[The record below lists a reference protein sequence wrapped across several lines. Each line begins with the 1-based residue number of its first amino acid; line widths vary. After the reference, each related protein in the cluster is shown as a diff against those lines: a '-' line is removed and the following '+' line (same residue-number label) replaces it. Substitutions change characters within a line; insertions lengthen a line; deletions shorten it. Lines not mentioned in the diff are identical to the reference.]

1 MNVLQLLIVMVMTS
15 CLFTYVVYV
24 ISMHKMKKEKHRNL
38 IMCDL
43 IKLERDSVDLL
54 NSINLRNFPI
64 IEKQIREISLILDRL
79 SYDACISKIKLVRI
93 KDDDKLM
100 REYELLERERKR
112 LGNEEV
118 NMILLRRT
126 IAINSIAKY
135 NFPIIYCGTIIK
147 NMVLQN
153 HNDNMPKSFEKKN
166 LQFKVT

>member
-1 MNVLQLLIVMVMTS
+1 MNVLQLFLVIVITS

-24 ISMHKMKKEKHRNL
+24 ISMYKMQKEKHRNL

-43 IKLERDSVDLL
+43 IKLESDSIDLL
-54 NSINLRNFPI
+54 NSINLRDFPM

-93 KDDDKLM
+93 KDDAKLM
-100 REYELLERERKR
+100 RDYELLERERKR

-118 NMILLRRT
+118 NTILFRRT
-126 IAINSIAKY
+126 LAINSIAKY

-147 NMVLQN
+147 NMILQN
-153 HNDNMPKSFEKKN
+153 HNDKIPKSFEKKN
-166 LQFKVT
+166 LQYKVA